1 MDWLRILGID
11 ARLARYRRLAAE
23 AAVAAEDRAE
33 LISIE
38 WQEEK
43 ERLTRMVVLGVLAS
57 ALAIVTL
64 TVFSMA
70 VMVHFWESGYRVQA
84 AWCVALA
91 WLLVWAGLVA
101 TLVRTCRDGRE
112 AFSLTRQELARDWVQ
127 LKERL

>member
-33 LISIE
+33 LIAIE

-43 ERLTRMVVLGVLAS
+43 ERFARMVVLGVLAS
-57 ALAIVTL
+57 ALAIVAL

-70 VMVHFWESGYRVQA
+70 VMVHFWDSGHRTQA
-84 AWCVALA
+84 AWCVAFA
-91 WLLVWAGLVA
+91 WLVIWAGLVA

-112 AFSLTRQELARDWVQ
+112 AFALTRQELARDWAQ

>member
-1 MDWLRILGID
+1 MDWFKILGLD
-11 ARLARYRRLAAE
+11 ARFATYRRLAAE

-33 LISIE
+33 LFSIE

-43 ERLTRMVVLGVLAS
+43 ERFARIVVLGILSA

-70 VMVHFWESGYRVQA
+70 LMVHFWDSGHRTEA

-91 WLLVWAGLVA
+91 WLLIWGGLVA
-101 TLVRTCRDGRE
+101 TLARNFRDGRE
-112 AFSLTRQELARDWVQ
+112 AFVLTRQELARDWAQ